1 MAGKTISADAE
12 TNNKTTTEKEEKY
25 SVEALKKA
33 CITLF
38 GVTTSTFV
46 AATYEMSGE
55 VTIAEMKKHID
66 SWMRKKIDTGKEEK

>member
-33 CITLF
+33 CITLL
-38 GVTTSTFV
+38 V
-46 AATYEMSGE
+46 
-55 VTIAEMKKHID
+55 
-66 SWMRKKIDTGKEEK
+66 

>member
-1 MAGKTISADAE
+1 M
-12 TNNKTTTEKEEKY
+12 
-25 SVEALKKA
+25 LQH
-33 CITLF
+33 CIFPLF

-66 SWMRKKIDTGKEEK
+66 SWMKKKIDTGKEEK